1 MSEVAPK
8 RIEPEYSNL
17 SEEEISDLMV
27 SVKRVNKCIMVWLI
41 IFLTAALPDG
51 SEMALNRQTLE

>member
-8 RIEPEYSNL
+8 RIESEYSNL

-41 IFLTAALPDG
+41 KF
-51 SEMALNRQTLE
+51 